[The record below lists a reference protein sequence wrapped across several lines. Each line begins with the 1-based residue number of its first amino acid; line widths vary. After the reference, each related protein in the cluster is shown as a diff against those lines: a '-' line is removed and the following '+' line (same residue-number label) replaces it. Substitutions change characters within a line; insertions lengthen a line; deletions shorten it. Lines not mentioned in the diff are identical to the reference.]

1 MPPRAQFSARA
12 ILSARNSAQFSLMS
26 YTHPHPQAAMN
37 QKHLLRFIKKKFKSV
52 PDEVVARRKDGAPMT
67 LAEVFE
73 EHGITP
79 YDLNLDALGMHTDTS
94 TFCRFDKFNLKCDAR
109 AILGAQ
115 FCRRAILRAILRRPI
130 ATVDR
135 YNPLG
140 KSQLRE
146 VFLKTDNAVHGRYF
160 AELTAE
166 LFDDLAESKYQHA
179 ENRISIYGRD
189 REEWDEL
196 AAWVVDHKLY
206 SPHNRW
212 LIQVP
217 RIPSPSLAPPRLV

>member
-1 MPPRAQFSARA
+1 M
-12 ILSARNSAQFSLMS
+12 
-26 YTHPHPQAAMN
+26 
-37 QKHLLRFIKKKFKSV
+37 
-52 PDEVVARRKDGAPMT
+52 
-67 LAEVFE
+67 
-73 EHGITP
+73 
-79 YDLNLDALGMHTDTS
+79 
-94 TFCRFDKFNLKCDAR
+94 
-109 AILGAQ
+109 
-115 FCRRAILRAILRRPI
+115 
-130 ATVDR
+130 
-135 YNPLG
+135 
-140 KSQLRE
+140 
-146 VFLKTDNAVHGRYF
+146 FLKTDNAVHGRYF

-217 RIPSPSLAPPRLV
+217 RIPSPSLAAPRRA

>member
-1 MPPRAQFSARA
+1 
-12 ILSARNSAQFSLMS
+12 
-26 YTHPHPQAAMN
+26 MN

-109 AILGAQ
+109 ANIGAQ
-115 FCRRAILRAILRRPI
+115 FSAPQFCAQFSDGPSLPL
-130 ATVDR
+130 DR

-217 RIPSPSLAPPRLV
+217 RIPSPSLTAPRLG

>member
-1 MPPRAQFSARA
+1 
-12 ILSARNSAQFSLMS
+12 
-26 YTHPHPQAAMN
+26 
-37 QKHLLRFIKKKFKSV
+37 
-52 PDEVVARRKDGAPMT
+52 
-67 LAEVFE
+67 
-73 EHGITP
+73 
-79 YDLNLDALGMHTDTS
+79 MHTDTS

-109 AILGAQ
+109 AIIGAQ
-115 FCRRAILRAILRRPI
+115 FRRAILRAILRRPI

-217 RIPSPSLAPPRLV
+217 RIPSPRAPPRLA

>member
-1 MPPRAQFSARA
+1 
-12 ILSARNSAQFSLMS
+12 
-26 YTHPHPQAAMN
+26 MN

-109 AILGAQ
+109 AIIGAQ
-115 FCRRAILRAILRRPI
+115 FRRAILRAILRRPI

-135 YNPLG
+135 YTRGVAAARGVQDRP
-140 KSQLRE
+140 
-146 VFLKTDNAVHGRYF
+146 AVHGRYCR
-160 AELTAE
+160 LTAE
-166 LFDDLAESKYQHA
+166 LFDDLAESKYRTPRTASRSTAATARSGTSWRRVRPKAVQSA
-179 ENRISIYGRD
+179 QP
-189 REEWDEL
+189 L
-196 AAWVVDHKLY
+196 ADPGASHSLA
-206 SPHNRW
+206 SRPAA
-212 LIQVP
+212 P
-217 RIPSPSLAPPRLV
+217 RAPPRLG